1 MDREI
6 LRQIN
11 EDSGRHEVPENMG
24 GAPTMSA
31 AISYYL
37 HFKDEET
44 EA

>member
-11 EDSGRHEVPENMG
+11 EDAGRCEVRENMG
-24 GAPTMSA
+24 RAPTKPA
-31 AISYYL
+31 AVSYYL
-37 HFKDEET
+37 YFKDEET